1 MKTRPSTF
9 SVLALVCGFG
19 TWSFAIYAADPG
31 SPVEKSFDAP
41 HGMKISVKMAAPY
54 AQATDLQIICVFK
67 HKASGD
73 TYIAAM
79 KDLDDKLGGLLSSLR
94 NRGEFVGE
102 MGETMTFVPPIGSM
116 PAKKFLVIGL
126 GKESGLSLQ
135 TMRLVGNIALRE
147 AVRLKAAHVSFAPV
161 LRDQGN
167 SKLDVGECD
176 RSVEEGLILAYDTEK
191 RLQVQGLTKPFD
203 VLDWTIEAGPAFFA
217 NVAAQLPVGI
227 ETATRQISE
236 RSDKSFSTVQKAL

>member
-1 MKTRPSTF
+1 MKTTRSISATL
-9 SVLALVCGFG
+9 VLACTLGISTPALC
-19 TWSFAIYAADPG
+19 AADPG
-31 SPVEKSFDAP
+31 APVEKIFDAP

-54 AQATDLQIICVFK
+54 AQATDLQIICVFE

-94 NRGEFVGE
+94 NRGEFAGE
-102 MGETMTFVPPIGSM
+102 MGETMTFVPPAGSM
-116 PAKKFLVIGL
+116 PARQFLVIGL
-126 GKESGLSLQ
+126 GKESELSLQ

-167 SKLDVGECD
+167 SQLDVGECD

-203 VLDWTIEAGPAFFA
+203 VLYWTIEAGPAFFA
-217 NVAAQLPVGI
+217 NVAAKLPVGI

-236 RSDKSFSTVQKAL
+236 RSDKSFSTVQKPL

>member
-1 MKTRPSTF
+1 MKTTHSISAT
-9 SVLALVCGFG
+9 LALACTLGIP
-19 TWSFAIYAADPG
+19 TPALCAADPG
-31 SPVEKSFDAP
+31 APVEKIFDAP

-67 HKASGD
+67 HKTSGD

-79 KDLDDKLGGLLSSLR
+79 KDLDNKLGGILSSLR
-94 NRGEFVGE
+94 NRGEFAGE
-102 MGETMTFVPPIGSM
+102 MGETMTFVPPSGSM
-116 PAKKFLVIGL
+116 PASQFLVIGL
-126 GKESGLSLQ
+126 GKDSELSLQ

-236 RSDKSFSTVQKAL
+236 RSDKSFSTVQKPL